1 MRAKFRAVTWF
12 LIAAGVAAPI
22 AFGQIRPP
30 APPSAPVRPRR
41 IDFRRGGGHLG
52 IGVAEIDAERAK
64 ALNLKEE
71 RGVEVKSV
79 EENSSAAKAGV
90 KIGDVVLEYNGQRV
104 EGVDQFIRMVSETPT
119 GRKCTLQISRAG
131 ATQTLS
137 ATLEPESGH
146 QAFNWTMGNDKMVM
160 NLPMPP
166 ITVRIPD
173 LPRTLMSWQS
183 STLGIESESLSSQL
197 AEFFGVKEG
206 VLVRSVIK
214 DSAGDKAGLKAGDVI
229 VKVDGSSVTS
239 PKEISSL
246 LRSARSRKT
255 MPMTVVRNRKELNVE
270 VKLDDVSKWPSREE
284 RAVL

>member
-1 MRAKFRAVTWF
+1 MIAKFRAVMLF
-12 LIAAGVAAPI
+12 SIAAGAAVPI
-22 AFGQIRPP
+22 IFGQAPRPP
-30 APPSAPVRPRR
+30 APPRARA
-41 IDFRRGGGHLG
+41 IAFRGGSGHLG

-64 ALNLKEE
+64 ALSLKEE

-90 KIGDVVLEYNGQRV
+90 KNGDVVLEYNGQRV
-104 EGVDQFIRMVSETPT
+104 EGVDQFIRMVSETPA
-119 GRKCTLQISRAG
+119 GRKCTLLISRAG

-137 ATLEPESGH
+137 ATLEPGSGH
-146 QAFNWTMGNDKMVM
+146 RAFDWSMGNDRMVM
-160 NLPMPP
+160 NFPPMPP
-166 ITVRIPD
+166 VTVRIPD

-183 STLGIESESLSSQL
+183 STLGIESESLNSQL

-206 VLVRSVIK
+206 VLVRSVMK
-214 DSAGDKAGLKAGDVI
+214 DSAGEKAGMKAGDVI
-229 VKVDGSSVTS
+229 VKVDGSKVTS

-255 MPMTVVRNRKELNVE
+255 MPVTLVRNRKEMNVD